1 MRQRW
6 CLWSLWIASTL
17 FSPIAMANDQ
27 QRYLAILLLNLDR
40 SLDADLDLLE
50 GGVKAG
56 CNAVH
61 LTIHWDQ
68 VYTNATSTP
77 DWRKY
82 DNQIALAQKLGAKI
96 ALRIYVARNEGRTQ
110 GFWNAEDRQ
119 RDQQGRALAAGY
131 SSTFFS
137 YAHRPSVEKVRAF
150 VKEVCQRYNNLQ
162 QQGVISWV
170 SVCTTPTQEI
180 GYFFE
185 NAPAG
190 SVYGT
195 VYDYAPVMQQEFRI
209 WLSRKYKKIARLNVF
224 WGTEYTSFDAVMPP
238 TSLVNRE
245 QVFWGESGK
254 DWYVFRHAMLR
265 QFIEQTTQT
274 IKEVNSTYRV
284 ITDFGSVFDQL
295 SNISGSLAFR
305 DLNRTTDGVKI
316 NDDVLYDNR
325 FSIDIL
331 RSNVFPGQWVLN
343 EVFPDTKY
351 KTEDIIQQIDEN
363 FVHGARWISIVIGTP
378 AVLEV
383 MRPILQNSVT
393 KWLKTPYT
401 EVNTKASM
409 NYSLSRVLEFG
420 YFSGGVYGEWA
431 NRAGPESNRQPVDIK
446 MVEDLL
452 ADSLQGSINRAPFV
466 KNALPTKTIRVNS
479 NFSYHLSP
487 EVFIDSDGAINTVEI
502 RGLPD
507 WLKFTNTTFS
517 GIPPRTGIFNM
528 TLRATDD
535 DAASV
540 ETSFTIIVDNVGKS
554 NRSPTVRKQIP
565 NAVGLYKQPL
575 ILPISDSTFFDAD
588 GFISRIEVTGLPSWA
603 QYRRGEIRGLADAV
617 GEYLITV
624 KAYDDE
630 EAVVQTVFKI
640 TINYPTV
647 LFDLIQAG
655 KPGQRF
661 LLKRLQKNDVLL
673 GAELPSLLNVYASCD
688 AVFDAFDLEL
698 SGPNF
703 QTTQTSRSPFSLF
716 DGDGGFPTVAGTY
729 FLKGTAYFRKE
740 LIASTTYKFEIIPT
754 DPTTKKP
761 VPIDD
766 WAVYPNP
773 VGDFLN
779 VKLPAATVYPQIQL
793 VTLTGQTIP
802 LSERVIFKTDL
813 LLSLN
818 LRLLN
823 LNPGIYFLKLQKEDG
838 TWRVFKVVKQ

>member
-1 MRQRW
+1 MKQRW
-6 CLWSLWIASTL
+6 GLWSLWIASIL
-17 FSPIAMANDQ
+17 FSPIVVANDQ

-40 SLDADLDLLE
+40 RLDADLDLLE

-68 VYTNATSTP
+68 VYTTSTSTA

-82 DNQIALAQKLGAKI
+82 DTQIALAQKLGVKI
-96 ALRIYVARNEGRTQ
+96 ALRIYVARNEGRIQ
-110 GFWNAEDRQ
+110 GFWNTEDRQ
-119 RDQQGRALAAGY
+119 RDQQGRALSAGY
-131 SSTFFS
+131 ASTFFS
-137 YAHRPSVEKVRAF
+137 YAHRPSVEKARAF
-150 VKEVCQRYNNLQ
+150 IKEVCQRYNNLQ
-162 QQGVISWV
+162 QQGIITWV
-170 SVCTTPTQEI
+170 GVSTTPTQEI
-180 GYFFE
+180 GYFHE
-185 NAPAG
+185 NSPEG
-190 SVYGT
+190 SVYST
-195 VYDYAPVMQQEFRI
+195 VYDYSPVMQQEFRI

-224 WGTEYTSFDAVMPP
+224 WGTEYGSFDAVAPP
-238 TSLVNRE
+238 TSLPNRD

-254 DWYVFRHAMLR
+254 DWYVFRHAMLK

-295 SNISGSLAFR
+295 SNICGSLAFR

-325 FSIDIL
+325 FSVDIL

-343 EVFPDTKY
+343 ELFPDPKY
-351 KTEDIIQQIDEN
+351 KTADIVQQIDEN
-363 FVHGARWISIVIGTP
+363 FTHGARWVSIVIGTP
-378 AVLEV
+378 TVLEL

-393 KWLKTPYT
+393 KWLKTPFT
-401 EVNTKASM
+401 EVNTRASM

-420 YFSGGVYGEWA
+420 YFSGGVYGEWI

-466 KNALPTKTIRVNS
+466 KNALPTKTIRINS

-487 EVFIDSDGAINTVEI
+487 EVFVDLDGVISNVEI
-502 RGLPD
+502 SGLPD
-507 WLKFTNTTFS
+507 WLKFTNMTFS
-517 GIPPRTGIFNM
+517 GIPPRTGIFNL

-540 ETSFTIIVDNVGKS
+540 ETSFTIIVDNVGKP
-554 NRSPTVRKQIP
+554 NVPPTVRKPVPEAI
-565 NAVGLYKQPL
+565 GLYKQPL
-575 ILPISDSTFFDAD
+575 ILAISDSTFVDAD
-588 GFISRIEVTGLPSWA
+588 GFISRVEVTGLPTWA

-624 KAYDDE
+624 RAYDDE
-630 EAVVQTVFKI
+630 DAAVQTTFKI

-661 LLKRLQKNDVLL
+661 LLKRLAKNDVLP
-673 GAELPSLLNVYASCD
+673 GADLPPFLNVYASCD
-688 AVFDAFDLEL
+688 AIFDSFDLEL
-698 SGPNF
+698 SGTYF
-703 QTTQTSRSPFSLF
+703 QATQTLRSPFSLF

-729 FLKGTAYFRKE
+729 FLKGTAYFKKE
-740 LIASTTYKFEIIPT
+740 LIASTTYTFEIVPT
-754 DPTTKKP
+754 DPITKQRI
-761 VPIDD
+761 PIDD

-773 VGDFLN
+773 AGDFLN
-779 VKLPAATVYPQIQL
+779 LKLPANTVYNQLQL
-793 VTLTGQTIP
+793 VTLSGQTVP
-802 LSERVIFKTDL
+802 LSDRIIFRTDSFI
-813 LLSLN
+813 SLN

-823 LNPGIYFLKLQKEDG
+823 LNPGIYFLKLQNEDG